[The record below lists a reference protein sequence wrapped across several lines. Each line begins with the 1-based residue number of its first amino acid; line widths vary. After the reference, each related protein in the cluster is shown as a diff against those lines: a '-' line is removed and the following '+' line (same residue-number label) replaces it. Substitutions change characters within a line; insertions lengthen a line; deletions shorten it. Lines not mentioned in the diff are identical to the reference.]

1 MAEYHC
7 IAPVLVA
14 YCVRTPKP
22 LRPVGTTERVV
33 GATAA
38 LLTGQQSNDGF
49 ACEGSGNR
57 GNKEAA
63 TELWGNRAAATEQLC
78 CPGCRPTVCIQNG
91 GAAHG

>member
-1 MAEYHC
+1 MRR
-7 IAPVLVA
+7 IGRVLRA
-14 YCVRTPKP
+14 YTEVPCVP
-22 LRPVGTTERVV
+22 LGTTERV
-33 GATAA
+33 AA

-78 CPGCRPTVCIQNG
+78 CPGCRPTVGIQN
-91 GAAHG
+91 AAHN